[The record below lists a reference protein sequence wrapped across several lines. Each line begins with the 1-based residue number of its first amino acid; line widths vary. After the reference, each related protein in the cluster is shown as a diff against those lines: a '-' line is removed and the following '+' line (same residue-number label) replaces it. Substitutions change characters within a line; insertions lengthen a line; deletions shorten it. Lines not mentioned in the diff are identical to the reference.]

1 MSRNKRYL
9 EIHRMF
15 SLIFKKIITNNVI
28 WCLKILFS
36 PPRNYWIYL
45 ALMVIFLKSQRL
57 NFIILRILN
66 ISSSCVGYIDI
77 TSKTLTM
84 FLMAWYFL
92 ISRWRSLICWLFE
105 SDTCFEVISENDKV
119 AVSSMTNGDI
129 AHTYIVIY
137 QLCFHNKRFSIFLH
151 FPELF
156 PENSHHVCPLRSVVH
171 HHLHVHQAHHTMFI
185 MFVQQVE
192 HVQLA
197 QHTHYFLHKKNSQEL
212 WILSGSLSDCQSLT
226 LNVMFPVSQFVS

>member
-1 MSRNKRYL
+1 M
-9 EIHRMF
+9 
-15 SLIFKKIITNNVI
+15 

-212 WILSGSLSDCQSLT
+212 R
-226 LNVMFPVSQFVS
+226 MFPLWLSITNPQCHDSSIAICQ